1 MSSSLVMR
9 WVKNS
14 FMSFCSP
21 VFNGFLSMMYVL
33 QNDLGLYAFL
43 SLSYKT
49 HILFSLNPSQH
60 YWHEIFSEI
69 FTIRKQNIFCISFKD
84 VSNFLSPVGCE
95 KKPKLDHHSSE
106 GRGTPTTTPSIPA
119 TTPTTTP
126 PPHPPP
132 HPPYLNF
139 ENRGS
144 RFRHHVQLLHAW
156 RHVAC
161 CS

>member
-1 MSSSLVMR
+1 
-9 WVKNS
+9 
-14 FMSFCSP
+14 
-21 VFNGFLSMMYVL
+21 MMYVL

-95 KKPKLDHHSSE
+95 KKNKIGSSFFRGKRDTYHH
-106 GRGTPTTTPSIPA
+106 TLHTCHHTYHNTT

-126 PPHPPP
+126 TIPE
-132 HPPYLNF
+132 L
-139 ENRGS
+139 
-144 RFRHHVQLLHAW
+144 
-156 RHVAC
+156 
-161 CS
+161 